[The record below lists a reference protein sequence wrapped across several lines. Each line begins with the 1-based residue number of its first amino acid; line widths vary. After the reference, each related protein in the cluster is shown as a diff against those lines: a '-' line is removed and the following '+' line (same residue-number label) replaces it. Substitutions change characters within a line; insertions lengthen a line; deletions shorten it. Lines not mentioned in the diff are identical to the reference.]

1 MPRRKGDAN
10 IIADIRGSLRR
21 AIKIMDE
28 SGRPLSTIWQE
39 MFKEDPF
46 QAMRLA
52 IQAMPKEMDIT
63 TTTLSPEQWLEII
76 ADGAGQRE
84 SDQSAD
90 SAEGQLH

>member
-1 MPRRKGDAN
+1 MSRRKGDAN
-10 IIADIRGSLRR
+10 LITDIRGGLRR
-21 AIKIMDE
+21 AFKIMEE
-28 SGRPLSTIWQE
+28 SGKPLSTIWRQLFE
-39 MFKEDPF
+39 EDPF

-90 SAEGQLH
+90 TAEGQLH